1 MARQLLDLALRQDGR
16 ELERVRTLLDPDD
29 GDQLLAHL
37 LAALKRNDMS
47 LRDITTCAL
56 DVPSPGSG
64 FRDPEFRFTALDD
77 RGRR

>member
-1 MARQLLDLALRQDGR
+1 MARQLLDLALRRDGR

-37 LAALKRNDMS
+37 LVALKRNDVS
-47 LRDITTCAL
+47 LRDIATCAL
-56 DVPSPGSG
+56 DVRKPG